1 MKPRDV
7 WIGAAAWVALMLATV
22 FLFEAPMARAQ
33 TRHDADQAWIR
44 KTLRDERRKEWERE
58 DGMRDHGVHARPAGG
73 WVSPSRRRPYIVVE
87 RREPPEHSSTR
98 VYGMVMRRSQFVERH
113 ATSHV
118 ECFPPVQEQSG
129 DFANDDKALAEAE
142 VRWQAKVAVQ
152 YGMAWADFSN
162 ATHRQKM
169 CFRSTFDES
178 WWGRNKEAASQRL
191 GISDGYKKRCTITA
205 SPCRA
210 PTQEIDQSRV
220 ESRTD
225 TRTEIV
231 EPPRR

>member
-1 MKPRDV
+1 MRTIATAVVLSVCLAFPA
-7 WIGAAAWVALMLATV
+7 IG
-22 FLFEAPMARAQ
+22 Q
-33 TRHDADQAWIR
+33 SRHDHDQQWIR
-44 KTLRDERRKEWERE
+44 QTIREKDRQALEKHYGMPVEIVRRPRHVHRERHYYDRWREARRDER
-58 DGMRDHGVHARPAGG
+58 DHRHGH
-73 WVSPSRRRPYIVVE
+73 
-87 RREPPEHSSTR
+87 EPHRATR
-98 VYGMVMRRSQFVERH
+98 VYGMVMRREQFVERH

-162 ATHRQKM
+162 ATNRQKM

-191 GISDGYKKRCTITA
+191 GISEGYKKRCTITA

-210 PTQEIDQSRV
+210 PTQDIDQSRV